1 LIVLAGAIN
10 RQLAEPVGWC
20 GDVERRLAREAL
32 AREHPNLLDLDGL
45 VTEISAKA
53 ARLVKDS
60 SKREQ
65 PPAVA

>member
-1 LIVLAGAIN
+1 MVRDI
-10 RQLAEPVGWC
+10 
-20 GDVERRLAREAL
+20 ERRLAREAL

-60 SKREQ
+60 KPEQ
-65 PPAVA
+65 PHAVA